1 MYSTAYT
8 TIVVTISVFI
18 ERVEGFSANLKA
30 IISNRFVS
38 QDVIL
43 KKYIHHTLV
52 CQEMLKHEC
61 GSVTKKKNFMSNE
74 MEWLYRHVASQ
85 QINYWQANSKVS
97 H

>member
-1 MYSTAYT
+1 MYSAAYT

-18 ERVEGFSANLKA
+18 ERVEGFCANLKA

-61 GSVTKKKNFMSNE
+61 GSVTKKKTLCPMRWSGYIDMLLRN
-74 MEWLYRHVASQ
+74 R
-85 QINYWQANSKVS
+85 
-97 H
+97 